1 MSGAVVVGG
10 GPVGLVAAIL
20 LKHKGFDVTLL
31 EREAAL
37 GGLMRSLPVIDG
49 FEFDNGT
56 RFVPRLGDA
65 RLDADAL
72 IPHENWLEFNQL
84 PSGSFFAGRFQEAT
98 GFVDIN
104 GLPAPAR
111 AAVEAGYFHATD
123 DGEGA
128 DTVDAF
134 LKGRFGSAALE
145 HVFAPALTKI
155 TGLTPSELSSGIAAL
170 YGLSRLVMF
179 TPERTREL
187 KADLVHDVRLA
198 FHSRDEGAPTDPSR
212 VFRYPVR
219 GGIGRWTQRLE
230 SIARESGVV
239 IRTGLAA
246 KKVEPL
252 AGGGTRLTLTDGSL
266 LDAYRL
272 VWSVPGA
279 LLLRA
284 AGALPPGPPPRMT
297 SGLALYH
304 FVVDRPFATD
314 LFYITNYDPAFAS
327 YRVTLYPNVQAGP
340 AREGQYHLTVEVIL
354 NARRSQAPPSAQ
366 IADELTRMGVLA
378 PGSRVLA
385 EATTNVRQGF
395 PLPTPDLAT
404 QQKVHGERL
413 AELFPDA
420 LVLGRGQA
428 GVFFLRDALG
438 EVVRALGDAK

>member
-20 LKHKGFDVTLL
+20 LKRKGFPVTLL
-31 EREAAL
+31 ERESEL

-72 IPHENWLEFNQL
+72 RPEENWLEFNQL

-98 GFVDIN
+98 GFLDIN
-104 GLPAPAR
+104 GLPHRAR
-111 AAVEAGYFHATD
+111 EAVEAAYLDAEHTGQSFATLED
-123 DGEGA
+123 HLYD
-128 DTVDAF
+128 
-134 LKGRFGSAALE
+134 RFGGAGLM
-145 HVFAPALTKI
+145 HVFEPALLKI
-155 TGLTPSELSSGIAAL
+155 TGLLPPELSPGVAAL

-187 KADLVHDVRLA
+187 KADPVHDARLA
-198 FHSRDEGAPTDPSR
+198 FHSRDEGAPSDPSR
-212 VFRYPVR
+212 VFRYPAR
-219 GGIGRWTQRLE
+219 GGIGYWTQSLE
-230 SIARESGVV
+230 AIAREEGVI

-246 KKVEPL
+246 EKVEPGA
-252 AGGGTRLTLTDGSL
+252 AGGARLTLTDGTPL
-266 LDAYRL
+266 CADKL

-304 FVVDRPFATD
+304 VVVDRPFATD

-327 YRVTLYPNVQAGP
+327 YRVTLYPNVQGAP
-340 AREGQYHLTVEVIL
+340 MREWQYHLTVEVIL
-354 NARRSQAPPSAQ
+354 NAHRSEAPPSAQ
-366 IADELTRMGVLA
+366 IADELVRMGILA
-378 PGSRVLA
+378 VGSRVLA
-385 EATTNVRQGF
+385 EAITHVRQGF
-395 PLPTPDLAT
+395 PLPTPGLAA
-404 QQKVHGERL
+404 QQKAHGERL
-413 AELFPDA
+413 AELFPDT

-428 GVFFLRDALG
+428 GAFFLRDALG
-438 EVVRALGDAK
+438 EVVRALG

>member
-20 LKHKGFDVTLL
+20 LKRKGFGVTLL
-31 EREAAL
+31 EREAEL

-72 IPHENWLEFNQL
+72 HPRENWLEFNQL
-84 PSGSFFAGRFQEAT
+84 PSGSFFAGRFQAAT
-98 GFVDIN
+98 GFLDIN
-104 GLPAPAR
+104 GLPDRAR
-111 AAVEAGYFHATD
+111 EAVEAGYLDA
-123 DGEGA
+123 ESVSQA
-128 DTVDAF
+128 SDTVEQF
-134 LKGRFGSAALE
+134 LRDRFGEAALE

-155 TGLTPSELSSGIAAL
+155 TGLAPSELSPGVAAL

-179 TPERTREL
+179 SPERTRAL
-187 KADLVHDVRLA
+187 KSDPVHDARLA
-198 FHSRDEGAPTDPSR
+198 FHARDEGAPSDPSR
-212 VFRYPVR
+212 VFRYPAQ
-219 GGIGRWTQRLE
+219 GGIGHWAQRLE
-230 SIARESGVV
+230 AIAREEGVI

-246 KKVEPL
+246 EKVAPL
-252 AGGGTRLTLTDGSL
+252 AGGGARLVLAGGEVIETQK
-266 LDAYRL
+266 L

-327 YRVTLYPNVQAGP
+327 YRVTLYPNVQGAP
-340 AREGQYHLTVEVIL
+340 MREGQYHLTVEVIL
-354 NARRSQAPPSAQ
+354 NAHRSEAPAAAL
-366 IADELTRMGVLA
+366 IAEELACMGIFGA
-378 PGSRVLA
+378 GARVLA
-385 EATTNVRQGF
+385 DAITYVRQGF
-395 PLPTPDLAT
+395 PLPTPGLAA
-404 QQKVHGERL
+404 QQKAHGDL
-413 AELFPDA
+413 LGELFPDA
-420 LVLGRGQA
+420 LVLGRGQVGA
-428 GVFFLRDALG
+428 FFLRDALG
-438 EVVRALGDAK
+438 ECVRALS

>member
-20 LKHKGFDVTLL
+20 LKRKGFSVTLL
-31 EREAAL
+31 ERESEL

-72 IPHENWLEFNQL
+72 APRENWLEFNRL
-84 PSGSFFAGRFQEAT
+84 PSGSYFAGRFQEAT
-98 GFVDIN
+98 GFLDTN
-104 GLPAPAR
+104 GLSAPVR
-111 AAVEAGYFHATD
+111 EAVEAGYFDAGGSED
-123 DGEGA
+123 AE
-128 DTVDAF
+128 TVDEF
-134 LKGRFGSAALE
+134 LRGRFGAAALH
-145 HVFAPALTKI
+145 HVLGPALTKI
-155 TGLTPSELSSGIAAL
+155 TGLAPSELSPGVAAL

-179 TPERTREL
+179 TPERTRAL
-187 KADLVHDVRLA
+187 KADPGHDARLA
-198 FHSRDEGAPTDPSR
+198 FHSRDEGAPSDPSR
-212 VFRYPVR
+212 VFRYPAR
-219 GGIGRWTQRLE
+219 GGIGYWAQRLE
-230 SIARESGVV
+230 AIARDEGVL

-246 KKVEPL
+246 EKVEPGA
-252 AGGGTRLTLTDGSL
+252 AGGARLTLTDGTL
-266 LDAYRL
+266 LDAEKL

-327 YRVTLYPNVQAGP
+327 YRVTLYPNVQGGP
-340 AREGQYHLTVEVIL
+340 MRDGQYHLTVEVIL
-354 NARRSQAPPSAQ
+354 NAHRSEAPPSAQ
-366 IADELTRMGVLA
+366 IADELARMGVVA
-378 PGSRVLA
+378 PGTCVLA
-385 EATTNVRQGF
+385 EAITHVRQGF
-395 PLPTPDLAT
+395 PLPTPGLAA
-404 QQKVHGERL
+404 QQTAHGERL
-413 AELFPDA
+413 AGLFPDA

-428 GVFFLRDALG
+428 GAFFLRDALG
-438 EVVRALGDAK
+438 EAVRALA